1 MEICGFLVE
10 LAALPLWD
18 AHPEGRV
25 SQVPTQPRRT
35 DTQFLMAYFSS
46 VEPAKCMA
54 AELKALES
62 DKVALCVSCHAH
74 KMCRKKRKL
83 DCKMDTLDGGTMG
96 TQNCQMGRKL
106 GAKITHIFAP
116 EPLILRRLE

>member
-1 MEICGFLVE
+1 MEVCGFPIDLTAV
-10 LAALPLWD
+10 PLWD

-25 SQVPTQPRRT
+25 GQVLTLAPKNQHP
-35 DTQFLMAYFSS
+35 FLMAYFSS